1 MTHFE
6 NVEIVMIF
14 YISTKNLKQLCIM
27 YVPVFIEV
35 LTKVEKKKLQYILH
49 CSQFHYYNT
58 LEILLYHSQVSLLYF
73 QQLKDG
79 REVKP

>member
-27 YVPVFIEV
+27 YVPVFIKV
-35 LTKVEKKKLQYILH
+35 LTKVEKKKPTVYI
-49 CSQFHYYNT
+49 T
-58 LEILLYHSQVSLLYF
+58 LFTIPLL
-73 QQLKDG
+73 
-79 REVKP
+79 